1 MDEKSILKYGAIID
15 RSELDESSMC
25 YKDTRLTKS
34 FVGPNCTV
42 GDRTILFNTR
52 LEGSNE
58 VRRDCYVTD
67 SILGYGSTISHGT
80 VVKNTQMRKFS
91 GLSWGVSVGGKNHN
105 YRRAT
110 TVSDYQFGRIFHG
123 SSEIIPSKFEDTII
137 GNDVWVG
144 NGAIILRG
152 IKIGDGAVVGAGA
165 VVTKDVEPYTIVA
178 GCPAKPIKMR
188 YDNEKYIEELL
199 EIKWWD
205 WSLEKI
211 EKNLDLLLSEVNE
224 EMLAKLKEI

>member
-1 MDEKSILKYGAIID
+1 MDEKSILKYGVVID

-34 FVGPNCTV
+34 IVGPNSTV
-42 GDRTILFNTR
+42 GDRTILFNSR
-52 LEGSNE
+52 LDGGNE
-58 VRRDCYVTD
+58 VRRDCYITD
-67 SILGYGSTISHGT
+67 SSVGYGTIISHGT
-80 VVKNTQMRKFS
+80 VIKNTQIGKFGS
-91 GLSWGVSVGGKNHN
+91 ISWGNSMGGKNHN
-105 YRRAT
+105 YKRAAT
-110 TVSDYQFGRIFHG
+110 LSDYQFGRVFHG
-123 SSEIIPSKFEDTII
+123 SSEIVPSKFEDTVI
-137 GNDVWVG
+137 GNDVWIG

-152 IKIGDGAVVGAGA
+152 IKVGDGAVIGAGA

-199 EIKWWD
+199 DIKWWD

-224 EMLAKLKEI
+224 EMLAKLKEL